1 MRVGFVGLGD
11 IGLPMAERLA
21 ETGFDVSVLDTDKT
35 RTELLRSPSA
45 RVAQSMGDFADCEV
59 VGLAVPDDDTVR
71 RVLVRDRLLELLPEG
86 ATVLI
91 HSTVLPR
98 TARELEAE
106 GRRSGVLVADAPVSG
121 GAARARSGDLAIV
134 LGGSAEALDKVQKV
148 LDALASKVVH
158 AGPSGAGAAVK
169 LTNQLAMLAALAA
182 IQEGMAL
189 SAHYGADESSVLSA
203 LQAGTGDSWVARNW
217 GFFDDLAR
225 SYNERGVPVQLRPW
239 SKDLWDVVASARE
252 ADLRVPLGAALSQ
265 FLADAVEGHASAA
278 AGGER

>member
-21 ETGFDVSVLDTDKT
+21 ETGFDLSVLDTDSN
-35 RTELLRSPSA
+35 RAAALRSSGA
-45 RVAQSMGDFADCEV
+45 KVAQSTSDLADCEV
-59 VGLAVPDDDTVR
+59 VGLAVPDDDAVR
-71 RVLVRDRLLELLPEG
+71 SVLIGDRLLELLPAG
-86 ATVLI
+86 AAVLI

-98 TARELEAE
+98 TAQELEAE
-106 GRRSGVLVADAPVSG
+106 GLRSGVLVADAPVSG
-121 GAARARSGDLAIV
+121 GAARARSGDLAVV
-134 LGGSAEALDKVQKV
+134 LGGSTDTVEKARKV
-148 LDALASKVVH
+148 LESLSSTVVH
-158 AGPSGAGAAVK
+158 AGPAGAGAAVK
-169 LTNQLAMLAALAA
+169 LANQLAMLAALAA

-189 SAHYGADESSVLSA
+189 AAHHGADESCVLRA

-225 SYNERGVPVQLRPW
+225 SYNERDVPVKMRPW

-265 FLADAVEGHASAA
+265 FLADAVEDHAAA
-278 AGGER
+278 AGSPQ